1 MDKLFFLPKDES
13 RTKYS
18 ELFSKENIDEIEFVP
33 YDHIMDKNVF
43 ASVVN
48 KLSTQE
54 EDTLIMIPVILD
66 SFNSYS
72 YDGVEI
78 ALRIYFNYVVLHKNN
93 FWIIILGT
101 EDESAF
107 WHHCTY
113 SNFLN
118 CPHVDYVKY
127 NLFHIRSFLQKK
139 LPVRERNWSI
149 DWNLCRERLVKVNVR
164 PPASYKTHHSITNEW
179 CIYRWCKY
187 LGIEEIPVSKD
198 IEDYLYFNYLKSIYP
213 ESGIERHNV
222 EIVGNGRILLVD
234 DECNKG
240 WDIFFRELLKSNQ
253 EIQFDSIGS
262 NFKNLSAEDIEETT
276 IRKIIDFKPTVVIL
290 DLRLN
295 DNDFDVASPHEMIGA
310 KILSRIKCEINKG
323 IQVIAFSASNKVWNY
338 LPLASDGVIVKE
350 SPEMSA
356 QEGNTRK
363 CLLDMC
369 DKIVKCISKS
379 NSLIPIYK
387 KIRQIESLLI
397 NYDYFQQNT
406 GELLGNMKV
415 AFDLLC
421 NNDFQEIKKYFAYS
435 YLQLYII
442 LERFLQES
450 EVYKIDF
457 SKNEATVFGRYVVAR
472 WHKINRQLK
481 ICDYAIKSD
490 GKSFCIGIDDGRSD
504 TKQWWLD
511 TEFKMSAVLIMGYGI
526 KDLKNHVWVD
536 VRDVRNKKA
545 GHPEQGYVTEEDY
558 LRLLDFMIFIF
569 DGKNRKYASLDCSLP
584 KIETAIVSANTSIFQ
599 AKLKD
604 SEDSNNYPL
613 VFSGNK
619 VKLKLND
626 EIIVKVLLKKEK
638 INELIFVEKNKDNL

>member
-1 MDKLFFLPKDES
+1 MDKLFFLLKDES

-198 IEDYLYFNYLKSIYP
+198 IEDFLYFNYLKSIYP

-338 LPLASDGVIVKE
+338 LPLPFDGIILKE
-350 SPEMSA
+350 SPEQSVKA
-356 QEGNTRK
+356 DYTYECLNNLQKTIEKGIERGQWLTKVYEKVKRIKDLVSSSKCFEGKTEEM
-363 CLLDMC
+363 LGGLD
-369 DKIVKCISKS
+369 I
-379 NSLIPIYK
+379 
-387 KIRQIESLLI
+387 
-397 NYDYFQQNT
+397 
-406 GELLGNMKV
+406 
-415 AFDLLC
+415 AFDLLAKS
-421 NNDFQEIKKYFAYS
+421 DEEVEYRSYS
-435 YLQLYII
+435 YLQLFLTVEEYVKTDKSEKNSIYYLTDDKRLYINNGEKRYLVLKKI
-442 LERFLQES
+442 PQKTES
-450 EVYKIDF
+450 ETAITNKNLGHYKLGKGTYVNRFIDTNF
-457 SKNEATVFGRYVVAR
+457 LVSNLLIFKFGEKTSGAKNWT
-472 WHKINRQLK
+472 KIYNIRNQK
-481 ICDYAIKSD
+481 AAHPK
-490 GKSFCIGIDDGRSD
+490 
-504 TKQWWLD
+504 
-511 TEFKMSAVLIMGYGI
+511 TENVSI
-526 KDLKNHVWVD
+526 
-536 VRDVRNKKA
+536 
-545 GHPEQGYVTEEDY
+545 EDIN
-558 LRLLDFMIFIF
+558 LLLDFMIFFFNDNNSNWI
-569 DGKNRKYASLDCSLP
+569 DEGSALP
-584 KIETAIVSANTSIFQ
+584 DISGQEEIE
-599 AKLKD
+599 
-604 SEDSNNYPL
+604 
-613 VFSGNK
+613 
-619 VKLKLND
+619 
-626 EIIVKVLLKKEK
+626 LLKEK
-638 INELIFVEKNKDNL
+638 FGTN